1 MKISLL
7 HFTCE
12 RSLRAVDRHLTV
24 HAPKPQTQPPMFSF
38 IDDEKP
44 SGVVSSAGTRGLF
57 PPQKRSLNAIP
68 LLARI
73 PTARHV
79 PAQYVLDLVEAC
91 VFLCQR
97 QRF

>member
-7 HFTCE
+7 HFTCK

-44 SGVVSSAGTRGLF
+44 SGVVSSAGTRGL
-57 PPQKRSLNAIP
+57 L
-68 LLARI
+68 LLAEFFS
-73 PTARHV
+73 P
-79 PAQYVLDLVEAC
+79 PPKKEP
-91 VFLCQR
+91 
-97 QRF
+97 